1 MYFLLPENMSLVSR
15 IHVRIL
21 PPSVSPEKGGSDT
34 SGLHGFLHICT
45 HNYTAHIPTHKN
57 TCTFLCIILKLKKKS
72 PVASEWQELVQLS
85 QETDWEDVELS

>member
-1 MYFLLPENMSLVSR
+1 MSLVSR

-21 PPSVSPEKGGSDT
+21 PPSVSPEKGESDT

-57 TCTFLCIILKLKKKS
+57 MHIFMYNFKIKKKS